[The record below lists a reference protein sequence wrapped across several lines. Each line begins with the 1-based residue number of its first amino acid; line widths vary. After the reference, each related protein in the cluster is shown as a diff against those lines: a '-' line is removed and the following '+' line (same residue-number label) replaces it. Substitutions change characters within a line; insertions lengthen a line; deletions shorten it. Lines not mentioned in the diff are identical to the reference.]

1 MEEPAQALL
10 DGGASRVVAWE
21 RPPASSSSEGAT
33 VLFSSFSPAPTD
45 DELSALEML
54 FEDREAA
61 IRSGMVLEGKR
72 FEVRQKGERGKRNR
86 KEREKKLVRRLF
98 FSKSSTEKKR
108 DIQNRSTATT
118 RRWSTAER
126 WARSPR
132 RLRGLPCAASKGEKE
147 EKRQRRKRRAR
158 RKSEDEQ
165 RRRRR
170 RRRRRRQ
177 RRRSP
182 SPRYLTGSRTSPR
195 GWCRCWKGFASRS
208 FVEEGEGEEEEE
220 GGARR
225 RRRRLLLPQ
234 AEEEARPEGEGEPF
248 SPPSLFYFF
257 KPPASTKK
265 SVEVEIAL

>member
-1 MEEPAQALL
+1 MEELLAQ
-10 DGGASRVVAWE
+10 GASRVVAWE
-21 RPPASSSSEGAT
+21 RETAAAT

-45 DELSALEML
+45 GELSALEAL

-72 FEVRQKGERGKRNR
+72 FEVKNERVK
-86 KEREKKLVRRLF
+86 KERKGKKKKNSSVDFFFQRAQPKQTKKKHEKK
-98 FSKSSTEKKR
+98 
-108 DIQNRSTATT
+108 NRSTATT